1 MFPPRPEWEAGPGT
15 RTGGIVRFRR
25 VEGHRRVAPPKCA
38 AVSFIPMTTPDP
50 LAELDILVRS
60 RYGIILLDTAD
71 ATEADTILRGVSTRQ
86 SLALW
91 VWSRHAGLKRIG
103 GDGALAKDT
112 QLPLAALQ
120 HLTLTGAEGLY
131 VFPVLEPWLEDA
143 GVASALHEAG
153 AMLGQRRGAVVRVG
167 DAVKLPA
174 SVARDSATV
183 PIASPSP
190 DQYRDLVRRVVRDLQ
205 PKMELSPED
214 TATLLQE
221 LRGLTREEA
230 RRILTR
236 VILDDGL
243 LGPHDIPKVSAA
255 KRHSVLQESLLE
267 YYPAEESLADVAG
280 LEKLKQW
287 LASRQAVVNDPARA
301 ATFHLPFPRGIL
313 LLGVPGCGKSLTAK
327 AVAKAWGLPLVR
339 LDASRL
345 YNKYVGETE
354 RNLHR
359 AFRAAERVSPTV
371 LWIDEIEKAFSID
384 GAGDDGGLSLR
395 LLGSFLSW
403 LQERKESVFVVA
415 TANEIQRI
423 PPELLRKGRFDEVF
437 FVDLPRAHEREAIF
451 ALQLSRRA
459 QQPERFDLDALGSAT
474 EGWSGAEIEQAVVG
488 ALYACLSASAPLTD
502 ASLLQEVGRT
512 QPLSVT
518 MQERITELR
527 RWAHGR
533 TVPAS

>member
-1 MFPPRPEWEAGPGT
+1 MN
-15 RTGGIVRFRR
+15 
-25 VEGHRRVAPPKCA
+25 
-38 AVSFIPMTTPDP
+38 TPDP

-71 ATEADTILRGVSTRQ
+71 ASEADTILRGLATRQ

-91 VWSRHAGLKRIG
+91 MWSRHAGLRRIG

-112 QLPLAALQ
+112 QHPLAALQ
-120 HLTLTGAEGLY
+120 YLTLAGAEGLF
-131 VFPVLEPWLEDA
+131 VFPVHEPWLDDA

-153 AMLGQRRGAVVRVG
+153 VMLGQRRGAVVLVG
-167 DAVKLPA
+167 DAVKLPP
-174 SVARDSATV
+174 SLARHSATI
-183 PIASPSP
+183 PIASPTP
-190 DQYRDLVRRVVRDLQ
+190 DQYRDLLRRVVRDLQ
-205 PKMELSPED
+205 PKMQLSPEN
-214 TATLLQE
+214 TTTLLQE

-243 LGPHDIPKVSAA
+243 LAPHDILKVSAA
-255 KRHSVLQESLLE
+255 KRQSVLQESLLE

-280 LEKLKQW
+280 LAQLKAW

-301 ATFHLPFPRGIL
+301 AQFHLPFPRGIL

-327 AVAKAWGLPLVR
+327 AVAKGWGLPLVR

-359 AFRAAERVSPTV
+359 AFRAAERVAPTV
-371 LWIDEIEKAFSID
+371 LWIDEIEKAFAID
-384 GAGDDGGLSLR
+384 GGSDDGGLSLR

-437 FVDLPRAHEREAIF
+437 FVDLPSAEERAAIF
-451 ALQLSRRA
+451 RLQLTRRGQA
-459 QQPERFDLDALGSAT
+459 LDAFSPEALAAAT

-488 ALYACLSASAPLTD
+488 ALYACLSARAPLSD
-502 ASLLQEVGRT
+502 LSLLQEIERT

-518 MQERITELR
+518 MQERIAELR